1 MFTDTITVFNYY
13 KDSLKNVTWYP
24 TVIHGVNLLID
35 KAAIVAKYGAE
46 SKDNAL
52 LNIHYKH
59 VKTENPKEGEEL
71 FHAFVKC
78 KKIVDGESV
87 FFEKEWFP
95 PKEWERQTN
104 DKLADSITFASGTDF
119 DFFMVGEY
127 PTQEPIHDEDK
138 IYGNNGFFEYIK
150 KEYDFVFAI
159 TSVGMYSVIP
169 HFEIT
174 GK

>member
-1 MFTDTITVFNYY
+1 MFADVITVFNRYE
-13 KDSLKNVTWYP
+13 DSLKNVTWYP

-52 LNIHYKH
+52 LNIHYQ
-59 VKTENPKEGEEL
+59 T
-71 FHAFVKC
+71 
-78 KKIVDGESV
+78 VDGQIMVDGKPYLS
-87 FFEKEWFP
+87 

-104 DKLADSITFASGTDF
+104 DKLPETITFASGTGF
-119 DFFMVGEY
+119 DFFMLGEY
-127 PTQEPIHDEDK
+127 PTTEPILDDYDNYKH
-138 IYGNNGFFEYIK
+138 GFFEEMK
-150 KEYDFVFAI
+150 EEYDFVFAI

>member
-46 SKDNAL
+46 SKDNAI
-52 LNIHYKH
+52 LNIHYKT
-59 VKTENPKEGEEL
+59 VKGQ
-71 FHAFVKC
+71 
-78 KKIVDGESV
+78 IMVDG
-87 FFEKEWFP
+87 KPYLP

-104 DKLADSITFASGTDF
+104 DKLPETITFASGTGF
-119 DFFMVGEY
+119 DFFMLGEY
-127 PTQEPIHDEDK
+127 PTTEPILDD
-138 IYGNNGFFEYIK
+138 YDNYRNGFFEEMK

>member
-46 SKDNAL
+46 SKDNAV
-52 LNIHYKH
+52 LNIHYQ
-59 VKTENPKEGEEL
+59 T
-71 FHAFVKC
+71 
-78 KKIVDGESV
+78 VDGQIMVED
-87 FFEKEWFP
+87 KPYFP

-104 DKLADSITFASGTDF
+104 DKLPETITFASGTGF
-119 DFFMVGEY
+119 DFFILGEY
-127 PTQEPIHDEDK
+127 PTTEPILDDYDNYKH
-138 IYGNNGFFEYIK
+138 GFFEEMK

>member
-1 MFTDTITVFNYY
+1 MFTDTITVFNSYV
-13 KDSLKNVTWYP
+13 DSMKNLTWYP

-52 LNIHYKH
+52 LNIHYQ
-59 VKTENPKEGEEL
+59 T
-71 FHAFVKC
+71 
-78 KKIVDGESV
+78 VDGQIMVEGKTYFS
-87 FFEKEWFP
+87 

-104 DKLADSITFASGTDF
+104 DKLPETITFASGTGF
-119 DFFMVGEY
+119 DFFMLGEY
-127 PTQEPIHDEDK
+127 PEIKPILDEE
-138 IYGNNGFFEYIK
+138 YRNGFFEEVK

>member
-1 MFTDTITVFNYY
+1 MFADTITVFNSYE
-13 KDSLKNVTWYP
+13 DGLKNVTWYP

-52 LNIHYKH
+52 LNIHYQ
-59 VKTENPKEGEEL
+59 T
-71 FHAFVKC
+71 
-78 KKIVDGESV
+78 VDGQIMV
-87 FFEKEWFP
+87 DGKPYFP

-119 DFFMVGEY
+119 DFFMLGEY
-127 PTQEPIHDEDK
+127 PEIKPINDEDFK
-138 IYGNNGFFEYIK
+138 NGLFETLK
-150 KEYDFVFAI
+150 KEYDYVFAI

>member
-46 SKDNAL
+46 SKDNAV
-52 LNIHYKH
+52 LNIHYQ
-59 VKTENPKEGEEL
+59 T
-71 FHAFVKC
+71 
-78 KKIVDGESV
+78 VDGQIMV
-87 FFEKEWFP
+87 DGKPYFP

-104 DKLADSITFASGTDF
+104 DKLSDSITFASGTDF
-119 DFFMVGEY
+119 DFFILGEY
-127 PTQEPIHDEDK
+127 PEIKPILDEE
-138 IYGNNGFFEYIK
+138 YRNGFFEEVK

>member
-1 MFTDTITVFNYY
+1 MFSDAITVFNRYE
-13 KDSLKNVTWYP
+13 DSLKNVTWYP

-46 SKDNAL
+46 SKDNAV
-52 LNIHYKH
+52 LNIHYQ
-59 VKTENPKEGEEL
+59 T
-71 FHAFVKC
+71 
-78 KKIVDGESV
+78 VDGQIMV
-87 FFEKEWFP
+87 DGKPYFP

-104 DKLADSITFASGTDF
+104 DKLPETITFASGTGF
-119 DFFMVGEY
+119 DFFMLGEY
-127 PTQEPIHDEDK
+127 PTTEPILDDYDNYKH
-138 IYGNNGFFEYIK
+138 GFFEEMK
-150 KEYDFVFAI
+150 EEYDFVFAI